1 MIRVRL
7 NVANRQQPPQPPLG
21 FQIAIANNFIQ
32 RLQPESVLFW
42 REQLFESKETANQ
55 DQEPMPSKLSACAR
69 FKRTESLLEAF
80 SLCLTRHTPQGETS
94 MDLDLDDLFSTDAA
108 NTAKAVVKF
117 QPKGKSKPK
126 PKPKPNAQLEPKST
140 PSPSTQVIEVAATTV
155 EQTGNDVNQIIGNIL
170 DSLQS
175 SFEKSQEENAE
186 SSLTL
191 DSPNDFPE
199 STSSVNLPP
208 HSMTQNIDASM
219 DEKLEA
225 GPTNPELVDNIIAST
240 NLESNAELDPL
251 TGEGAAILNDKDHFQ
266 IGNLSPGSK
275 AHLIYP
281 YCVFLSLVAL
291 FWYNIG
297 PRAGKFK
304 PKSKPQVQSRKMD
317 QIPNN
322 PDQDEVP
329 VQNGEDICL
338 VPSQPDFM
346 ENEPTPL
353 FTPDVGTSSIRITD
367 SVPTETASDYNVNED
382 ANKAL
387 RLRDEGENED
397 VDDNNNDDEYV
408 PENESLRGKKE
419 SKSKRRS
426 KKPIDENKKLVGKRK
441 KIKEVLDE
449 ITEVSKKKFKHST
462 RRNKRQVNPELL
474 KIPEDEFELHMHS
487 FPLKDLIRLREHK
500 EKIEV
505 HNDFY
510 SINRVDLPENTT
522 HYNYHTHMK
531 ITPRTKWTKLDTEL
545 FYQAIQQFGTDL
557 SLIRE
562 CFPGRTREQIRSKF
576 KRESKLHRLRM
587 ESALDTRANDYS
599 YFEFVIERLKQ
610 ARPEDFENDN
620 TITSTDKEEEVV
632 LAENNEDGNVELEKE
647 VKDMK
652 PDAPAAAG
660 AGAESPTKSN
670 DIEDDF
676 WSQYK
681 SDI

>member
-1 MIRVRL
+1 
-7 NVANRQQPPQPPLG
+7 
-21 FQIAIANNFIQ
+21 
-32 RLQPESVLFW
+32 
-42 REQLFESKETANQ
+42 
-55 DQEPMPSKLSACAR
+55 
-69 FKRTESLLEAF
+69 
-80 SLCLTRHTPQGETS
+80 

-108 NTAKAVVKF
+108 NTAKAGVKF

-140 PSPSTQVIEVAATTV
+140 PSPSTQVIEVAATAV

-175 SFEKSQEENAE
+175 SFEKSQEEHAE
-186 SSLTL
+186 SFLTL
-191 DSPNDFPE
+191 DSPNDLLSE
-199 STSSVNLPP
+199 STISVNLPP

-219 DEKLEA
+219 DGKLEA
-225 GPTNPELVDNIIAST
+225 GPTNPELVDNINAST

-251 TGEGAAILNDKDHFQ
+251 TGEGAAILNDKEHFQ

-275 AHLIYP
+275 
-281 YCVFLSLVAL
+281 LVAL

-297 PRAGKFK
+297 PRAGKFKPKPK

-322 PDQDEVP
+322 PDQDEGP

-367 SVPTETASDYNVNED
+367 SVPTETVSDYYVNED

-387 RLRDEGENED
+387 QLRDEGENED

-408 PENESLRGKKE
+408 PENESLIGKKE
-419 SKSKRRS
+419 SKSKRKS

-505 HNDFY
+505 HINFY

-531 ITPRTKWTKLDTEL
+531 ITRRTKWTKLDTEL

-599 YFEFVIERLKQ
+599 HFEFVIERLKQ

-620 TITSTDKEEEVV
+620 TITSADEEEEVV

-660 AGAESPTKSN
+660 AESPTKGCDSPRFLVKVLQRVFSFACCDGRGN
-670 DIEDDF
+670 GELEDDNAGKF
-676 WSQYK
+676 VWQLVGVVVTGGCEVK
-681 SDI
+681 SVDGYQNDD